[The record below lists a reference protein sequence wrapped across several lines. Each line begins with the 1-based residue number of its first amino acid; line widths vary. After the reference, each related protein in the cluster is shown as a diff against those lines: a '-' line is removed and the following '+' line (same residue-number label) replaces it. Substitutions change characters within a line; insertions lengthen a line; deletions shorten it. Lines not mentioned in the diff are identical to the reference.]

1 MLHNIKT
8 AGLPC
13 CPYKLIP
20 GKMHT
25 YQTRN
30 WDNMAAYQCR
40 AETFKSS
47 VIPWTISKW
56 NKIYLAIRYST
67 YSEFR
72 SHLHKECQP
81 ALTLLYIHKSKGDK
95 LLNRLRLGDTGLEK
109 LGFLEHKS
117 PCSKASSG
125 KRTNSGT
132 AVSTRMT
139 SLTWRY

>member
-1 MLHNIKT
+1 MLCHAVHIN
-8 AGLPC
+8 
-13 CPYKLIP
+13 LIP

-56 NKIYLAIRYST
+56 YKIYLAIRYST
-67 YSEFR
+67 YSKFR
-72 SHLHKECQP
+72 SHLHKECQS
-81 ALTLLYIHKSKGDK
+81 ALTLLYIHKPKGDK